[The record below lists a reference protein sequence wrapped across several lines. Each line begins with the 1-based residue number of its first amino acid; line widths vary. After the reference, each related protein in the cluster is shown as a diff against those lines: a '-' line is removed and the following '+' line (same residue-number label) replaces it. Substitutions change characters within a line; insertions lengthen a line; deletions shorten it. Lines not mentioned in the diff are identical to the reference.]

1 MKKYIFIIMALIS
14 NIVFGYNQ
22 TFKVGEYIKYDV
34 LAQVPEFNISGR
46 VGTLETE
53 YQHTIY
59 MPEFIL
65 PVQPIGFT
73 R

>member
-34 LAQVPEFNISGR
+34 LAQV
-46 VGTLETE
+46 V
-53 YQHTIY
+53 
-59 MPEFIL
+59 
-65 PVQPIGFT
+65 
-73 R
+73 